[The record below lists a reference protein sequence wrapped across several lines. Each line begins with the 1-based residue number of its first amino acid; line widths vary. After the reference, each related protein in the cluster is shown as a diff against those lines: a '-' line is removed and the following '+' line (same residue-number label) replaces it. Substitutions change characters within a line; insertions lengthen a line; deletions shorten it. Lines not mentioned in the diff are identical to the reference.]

1 MIHASIIDG
10 IEVLGY
16 FPLAHAIGMGS
27 FYGTGV
33 IFYITR
39 FPEKYFPEQFDIWV
53 RSIGSYYYS
62 GYPSD
67 NHRARAIKSSTS
79 RS

>member
-1 MIHASIIDG
+1 MIHACVIDG
-10 IEVLGY
+10 VEVLGY

-27 FYGTGV
+27 FYGIGV

-53 RSIGSYYYS
+53 RSIGSYYNFEYL
-62 GYPSD
+62 SD
-67 NHRARAIKSSTS
+67 IRRARAIKSSTS
-79 RS
+79 WS